1 MGQKIPPAI
10 KERVIIDWL
19 QAKPRNT
26 IADEL
31 DISYGSVTNII
42 DEAKRDSI
50 RDIDLLREVAVLLKK
65 NNLDLTQFAMSIKL
79 KNKLDNLKINEIQ
92 ADSFLENAVIHC
104 FRVEVDPHEFFYQIS
119 QVCSVCE
126 YHNIPLYELAL
137 FIENAKEKG
146 DQNK

>member
-79 KNKLDNLKINEIQ
+79 KNKLDSLKINEIQ

-119 QVCSVCE
+119 QICSVCE
-126 YHNIPLYELAL
+126 YHNIPLHELAL
-137 FIENAKEKG
+137 FIEKAKEKG